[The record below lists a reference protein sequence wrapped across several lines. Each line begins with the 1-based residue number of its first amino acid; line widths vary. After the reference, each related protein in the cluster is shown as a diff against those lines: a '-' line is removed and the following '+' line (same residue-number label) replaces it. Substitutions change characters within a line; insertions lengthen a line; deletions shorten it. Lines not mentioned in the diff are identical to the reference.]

1 MWLVSTFE
9 KIYLKK
15 IFFVSTFL
23 DWYNLRNLL
32 LIITPA
38 NKVVKKKLAFFKYH
52 TAFYHVFPCPLVSF
66 LIKIPFLEYRTYSVL
81 PF

>member
-23 DWYNLRNLL
+23 DWYN
-32 LIITPA
+32 PQG
-38 NKVVKKKLAFFKYH
+38 V
-52 TAFYHVFPCPLVSF
+52 
-66 LIKIPFLEYRTYSVL
+66 
-81 PF
+81 

>member
-23 DWYNLRNLL
+23 DWYSCAHCKAKCMAQSGQLR
-32 LIITPA
+32 I
-38 NKVVKKKLAFFKYH
+38 
-52 TAFYHVFPCPLVSF
+52 
-66 LIKIPFLEYRTYSVL
+66 
-81 PF
+81 

>member
-23 DWYNLRNLL
+23 DWYTKLFLVYTTHK
-32 LIITPA
+32 IIA
-38 NKVVKKKLAFFKYH
+38 M
-52 TAFYHVFPCPLVSF
+52 
-66 LIKIPFLEYRTYSVL
+66 IYRK
-81 PF
+81 

>member
-23 DWYNLRNLL
+23 DWYTAA
-32 LIITPA
+32 TP
-38 NKVVKKKLAFFKYH
+38 
-52 TAFYHVFPCPLVSF
+52 
-66 LIKIPFLEYRTYSVL
+66 
-81 PF
+81 

>member
-23 DWYNLRNLL
+23 DWYKAVGLSRKLSSILR
-32 LIITPA
+32 
-38 NKVVKKKLAFFKYH
+38 
-52 TAFYHVFPCPLVSF
+52 
-66 LIKIPFLEYRTYSVL
+66 
-81 PF
+81 

>member
-23 DWYNLRNLL
+23 DWYTKCE
-32 LIITPA
+32 I
-38 NKVVKKKLAFFKYH
+38 
-52 TAFYHVFPCPLVSF
+52 
-66 LIKIPFLEYRTYSVL
+66 IKI
-81 PF
+81 

>member
-23 DWYNLRNLL
+23 DWYIEQIKAELFKKYKS
-32 LIITPA
+32 
-38 NKVVKKKLAFFKYH
+38 KV
-52 TAFYHVFPCPLVSF
+52 S
-66 LIKIPFLEYRTYSVL
+66 
-81 PF
+81 

>member
-23 DWYNLRNLL
+23 DWYKSYSITCVLL
-32 LIITPA
+32 
-38 NKVVKKKLAFFKYH
+38 
-52 TAFYHVFPCPLVSF
+52 
-66 LIKIPFLEYRTYSVL
+66 
-81 PF
+81 

>member
-23 DWYNLRNLL
+23 DWYRY
-32 LIITPA
+32 
-38 NKVVKKKLAFFKYH
+38 K
-52 TAFYHVFPCPLVSF
+52 SG
-66 LIKIPFLEYRTYSVL
+66 SV
-81 PF
+81 

>member
-23 DWYNLRNLL
+23 DWY
-32 LIITPA
+32 IDG
-38 NKVVKKKLAFFKYH
+38 
-52 TAFYHVFPCPLVSF
+52 F
-66 LIKIPFLEYRTYSVL
+66 LDCI
-81 PF
+81 

>member
-23 DWYNLRNLL
+23 DWYKNGYYLFILL
-32 LIITPA
+32 K
-38 NKVVKKKLAFFKYH
+38 NKKMLSDCCILNRESNNVATKSVEMTNTYQG
-52 TAFYHVFPCPLVSF
+52 FYCIS
-66 LIKIPFLEYRTYSVL
+66 LEHI
-81 PF
+81 

>member
-23 DWYNLRNLL
+23 DWYNFAKKFRGVAETAPFFLLKKNLTDNNFCV
-32 LIITPA
+32 INN
-38 NKVVKKKLAFFKYH
+38 NKLSAMY
-52 TAFYHVFPCPLVSF
+52 LSF
-66 LIKIPFLEYRTYSVL
+66 GLFQI
-81 PF
+81 

>member
-23 DWYNLRNLL
+23 DWYSR
-32 LIITPA
+32 
-38 NKVVKKKLAFFKYH
+38 K
-52 TAFYHVFPCPLVSF
+52 
-66 LIKIPFLEYRTYSVL
+66 RD
-81 PF
+81 

>member
-23 DWYNLRNLL
+23 DWYNQLE
-32 LIITPA
+32 
-38 NKVVKKKLAFFKYH
+38 KK
-52 TAFYHVFPCPLVSF
+52 
-66 LIKIPFLEYRTYSVL
+66 
-81 PF
+81 